1 MNEIYIYINYN
12 EFISND
18 ILLLESTTGTG
29 KTTSTAKVCNQFLEK
44 VNKNKKYQI
53 LSIVSKEKLCEQHIQ
68 SFKKKDI
75 NMVSYKNENKKINDD
90 HICCCINSI
99 LILKDI
105 KESDFKN
112 YIVYIDEITSFL
124 NDLCGNTTLTNL
136 KECYTILMKI
146 IKNCYKLILSDAMI
160 TDNTFNFIKNRTV
173 NNKVFFIKNLY
184 KKYKNV
190 DAYKCLNENI
200 FLNTMLKDI
209 KNDKYFLF
217 ATDSRKT

>member
-1 MNEIYIYINYN
+1 
-12 EFISND
+12 
-18 ILLLESTTGTG
+18 
-29 KTTSTAKVCNQFLEK
+29 
-44 VNKNKKYQI
+44 
-53 LSIVSKEKLCEQHIQ
+53 
-68 SFKKKDI
+68 
-75 NMVSYKNENKKINDD
+75 MVSYKNENKKINDD

-99 LILKDI
+99 LLFKDL

-124 NDLCGNTTLTNL
+124 NDLCGNTTLTTNL
-136 KECYTILMKI
+136 KQCYTILMKI

-190 DAYKCLNENI
+190 HAYKCLNETI
-200 FLNTMLKDI
+200 FLNTMLNRSI
-209 KNDKYFLF
+209 
-217 ATDSRKT
+217 